1 MYLSAQLK
9 PPNSH
14 HRVKE
19 RHSFAIHS
27 LRHGDVESGQASNGA
42 SSSYPLESRSSVQLP
57 KDGIELMEAMD
68 DDTMDLYLQ
77 VKNTVNYFSTDQ
89 TQKGARS
96 SREPWC
102 SINTNNTTKSFVHRS
117 PLAA

>member
-1 MYLSAQLK
+1 MEAIGNHYEFSERLVRLMYLSAQLQ

-19 RHSFAIHS
+19 RHSFAKHS
-27 LRHGDVESGQASNGA
+27 LRHVDVESGRVGNGA
-42 SSSYPLESRSSVQLP
+42 SSSYPLESQSTVQLP
-57 KDGIELMEAMD
+57 KDGIELMEDMD

-89 TQKGARS
+89 TQKGARPS
-96 SREPWC
+96 
-102 SINTNNTTKSFVHRS
+102 
-117 PLAA
+117 